1 MADQLKR
8 VAVDTCIV
16 LDLLLDEDAR
26 LAAQA
31 LYLLEGHGDRHTIV
45 LPAIVIAE
53 IAGTGSVRGTQ
64 LPAAVRAE
72 RVKAA
77 TDWIR
82 SSNFVVA
89 EMSERTARRA
99 AELAVRHNLKGSDAA
114 VLATADEW
122 GCQRLITRDD
132 TLLSCDAHFGFT
144 IGHADDPPEPEP
156 DLFTDAER

>member
-8 VAVDTCIV
+8 VAVDTSVI
-16 LDLLLDEDAR
+16 LDLLIDEDAQ
-26 LAAQA
+26 LATRTQ
-31 LYLLEGHGDRHTIV
+31 YLLDGHGDRHTIV
-45 LPAIVIAE
+45 LPAIVIPE
-53 IAGTGSVRGTQ
+53 IAGAGNIRGTH

-99 AELAVRHNLKGSDAA
+99 AELAVRHGLKGADAA
-114 VLATADEW
+114 ILATADEW
-122 GCQRLITRDD
+122 GCQRLYTRDD
-132 TLLSCDAHFGFT
+132 ALLGCDGQFGFK
-144 IGHADDPPEPEP
+144 ISPADDPPEPEP
-156 DLFTDAER
+156 DLFNVT